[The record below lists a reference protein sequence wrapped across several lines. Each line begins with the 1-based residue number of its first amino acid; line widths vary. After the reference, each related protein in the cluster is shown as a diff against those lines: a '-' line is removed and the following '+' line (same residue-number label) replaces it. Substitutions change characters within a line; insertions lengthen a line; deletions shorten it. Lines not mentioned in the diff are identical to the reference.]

1 MTFLPQR
8 QRRRRPSVA
17 AAANKLATRR
27 QQSASRNGW
36 SNVADVAVCNYD
48 NDEAAEAEEAKAND
62 VAVGTNDEVA
72 ASAVEDADVGR
83 EICADVEH
91 TGNVGDKAV
100 NWNGGRRN
108 CRHPN
113 AVDNDHHLL
122 ANVEAD
128 NVAVVA
134 VAYDD
139 FD

>member
-1 MTFLPQR
+1 MDN
-8 QRRRRPSVA
+8 SVCDDG
-17 AAANKLATRR
+17 K
-27 QQSASRNGW
+27 
-36 SNVADVAVCNYD
+36 
-48 NDEAAEAEEAKAND
+48 DEAAEAEEAKAND

-113 AVDNDHHLL
+113 AVDNDHLL
-122 ANVEAD
+122 LLVNVEAD

-134 VAYDD
+134 VAYED